1 MLLSGCSSAL
11 GFIFQTSQVARGSV
25 GCNCF
30 RHSSLFQSHFTYLFS
45 VSPDGRRRKER
56 KHQDTRYKQI
66 PNLKLQISN
75 RFRAHELS
83 EVTSRF
89 RAALTSVP
97 RISPQTVGRFFAEY
111 RRFIVLG
118 A

>member
-56 KHQDTRYKQI
+56 KHQDTRSLVSGLMLLI
-66 PNLKLQISN
+66 PKDLKL
-75 RFRAHELS
+75 A
-83 EVTSRF
+83 
-89 RAALTSVP
+89 
-97 RISPQTVGRFFAEY
+97 
-111 RRFIVLG
+111 
-118 A
+118 